1 MITVDLTLVL
11 HIINMIVLMFVLNA
25 VLYKPVLGILEKRA
39 ERIDTLQGD
48 VIQYELNAQS
58 QPAALDQKMRE
69 ASAKAKKAL
78 DEAKAQAQ
86 AKGAEQV
93 ASIRKAAEQRKKE
106 ELDSVRSQIETA
118 RKELQA
124 NTSAFAQSMAEKI
137 LGRSLDA

>member
-58 QPAALDQKMRE
+58 QQAALDQKMRA